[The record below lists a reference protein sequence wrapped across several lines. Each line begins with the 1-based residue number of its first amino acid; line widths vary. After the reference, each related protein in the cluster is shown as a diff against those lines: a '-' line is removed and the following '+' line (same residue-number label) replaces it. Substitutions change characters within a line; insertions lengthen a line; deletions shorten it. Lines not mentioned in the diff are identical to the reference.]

1 MIKLKPYS
9 RDAFIHRPEVDLIQG
24 KFKQF
29 VDSGGR
35 QVPPKAFLFRGERGF
50 GKTWLC
56 FHLHRTILPQF
67 SNLTSLYIALFPL
80 PKEYD
85 IEVGEWVIPLEPKP
99 EETCKDLMVWVCD
112 QLKIPYPND
121 PTLLEARWAL
131 VGGVEAQFTGGKAL
145 VLILDS
151 VFEADWDL
159 LETVE
164 QNFLAPLAELSNVFF
179 IMTGRGRPYPWISP
193 ALRIG
198 MKEETLKD
206 FPIEKLIEKETPKD
220 SPREQLAER
229 NKKIEKLSSGSPL
242 VSYALLQ
249 SDDPVRALD
258 EVAGYLLEVIP
269 PSLERRRVREA
280 FEALCVLNEFREGEM
295 EIMLKAYYE
304 AKKQPMPPNPIREVR
319 DDLLKT
325 YLFRWEGGGFR
336 VDASLRNVLQQ
347 YLKHHQ
353 PDLWKQL
360 NCAAYKI
367 YLSYAE
373 KYDQYREEYEK
384 LANPFKEA
392 LAATG
397 ALADCERT
405 IQTVQPA

>member
-1 MIKLKPYS
+1 MIELKPYS
-9 RDAFIHRPEVDLIQG
+9 RDAFIHRSEVDLIQG

-29 VDSGGR
+29 FESGGR
-35 QVPPKAFLFRGERGF
+35 ESPPKAILFRGERGF
-50 GKTWLC
+50 GKSWLC

-67 SNLTSLYIALFPL
+67 SNLTSLYIALSSL

-85 IEVGEWVIPLEPKP
+85 TVEGEWVIPQEPKP

-121 PTLLEARWAL
+121 PTLLEARRAL
-131 VGGVEAQFTGGKAL
+131 VGGVETKFTSANAL

-193 ALRIG
+193 ALRVG
-198 MKEETLKD
+198 MEEETLKD
-206 FPIEKLIEKETPKD
+206 FPIEKLTRGNRAIEEM
-220 SPREQLAER
+220 SG
-229 NKKIEKLSSGSPL
+229 GSPL

-269 PSLERRRVREA
+269 PTLERRRVREA
-280 FEALCVLNEFREGEM
+280 FEALCVLDEFREGEM
-295 EIMLKAYYE
+295 EVMIQAYCQARGE
-304 AKKQPMPPNPIREVR
+304 PVPQKSIRDLR

-373 KYDQYREEYEK
+373 KYQQYRQEYER
-384 LANPFKEA
+384 LAKPFKEA
-392 LAATG
+392 LSDANG
-397 ALADCERT
+397 ALAECEKT
-405 IQTVQPA
+405 IQMVQPA